1 MLDVMDITIEKQNI
15 LQWLKDLKDE
25 KIIEKILDLKEETE
39 ISDFENQLV
48 QKGLKDIEDGR
59 FSSHDEVLQR
69 FKTKFETK

>member
-39 ISDFENQLV
+39 ISDFENQSIK
-48 QKGLKDIEDGR
+48 KGLKDIEDGR
-59 FSSHDEVLQR
+59 FSSHNEVLER
-69 FKTKFETK
+69 FKAKFETK

>member
-1 MLDVMDITIEKQNI
+1 MLDVMDIAIEKQNI

-39 ISDFENQLV
+39 NSDFENQSIK
-48 QKGLKDIEDGR
+48 KGLKDIEEGR

>member
-39 ISDFENQLV
+39 ISDFENQSI

-59 FSSHDEVLQR
+59 FSSHNEVLER